1 VNNTTTRRRKST
13 KVKKNQP
20 IPVMNLIYNHGNPY
34 QKLMYSDTSG
44 RICLE
49 AGSKGLL
56 GQICASPVPDRPRA
70 VHVHWDDRMFGRN
83 PDKQANEASAEAAL
97 SDLAQYKGDGGRIIW
112 TVHNRI
118 AHASRDAETLHAA
131 RLRLADLADLVHV
144 HAAHAAAYV
153 VDEYNVRPER
163 LCIAPHPSY
172 LGAYEPT
179 EATLSRPPAEGP
191 TQFLH
196 FGYFRSN
203 KGSDEV
209 VRAASA
215 LSRRQTIDWRLSI
228 VGKAFRSG
236 IRTLRAADR
245 LENVTTSADAV
256 PDEEIPTLFG
266 GADFYVAPFRDLFT
280 SGSIMLALTHG
291 LPVLGPSTPAMR
303 ETTPKECHDLLYPAD
318 GHPRRLLRAMTM
330 AGQMDPAER
339 KERRA
344 ACFRFAQERS
354 PQAMS
359 RILMRAIENVL

>member
-1 VNNTTTRRRKST
+1 MNNATIRRGKSA

-20 IPVMNLIYNHGNPY
+20 VPVVNLIYNHGNPY
-34 QKLMYSDTSG
+34 QGLMYSDTAG
-44 RICLE
+44 PVRLE
-49 AGSKGLL
+49 AGAKGML
-56 GQICASPVPDRPRA
+56 GQICASPVAGRPRA

-83 PDKQANEASAEAAL
+83 PDREANEASAEAIL
-97 SDLAQYKGDGGRIIW
+97 CDLAQYRADGGRIIW
-112 TVHNRI
+112 TVHNRV
-118 AHASRDAETLHAA
+118 AHASRDTETLHAA

-153 VDEYNVRPER
+153 ADEYGVRSER

-172 LGAYEPT
+172 LGAYEPA
-179 EATLSRPPAEGP
+179 EATLARPPVEGP

-215 LSRRQTIDWRLSI
+215 LSKRNTIDWRLSI
-228 VGKAFRSG
+228 VGRAFRSG

-245 LENVTTSADAV
+245 LANVTTSAEAI
-256 PDEEIPTLFG
+256 PDEDIPDLFG
-266 GADFYVAPFRDLFT
+266 GASFYVAPFRDLFT
-280 SGSIMLALTHG
+280 SGSIMLALTYG

-303 ETTPKECHDLLYPAD
+303 ESTPKECHDLLYPDD

-339 KERRA
+339 AERRA

>member
-1 VNNTTTRRRKST
+1 MNNAPNRRSISA

-20 IPVMNLIYNHGNPY
+20 VQVMNLIYNHGNPY
-34 QKLMYSDTSG
+34 QKLMYSDTTG
-44 RICLE
+44 PVRLE
-49 AGSKGLL
+49 AGAKALL
-56 GQICASPVPDRPRA
+56 GQISKLPIPDRPRA

-83 PDKQANEASAEAAL
+83 PDKKANEASAEAIL
-97 SDLAQYKGDGGRIIW
+97 SDLAQYKADGGRIVW

-131 RLRLADLADLVHV
+131 RLRLAAMADLVHV

-153 VDEYNVRPER
+153 ADECGVRTET

-172 LGAYEPT
+172 LGAYEPA
-179 EATLSRPPAEGP
+179 EATLTRAEVEGP

-215 LSRRQTIDWRLSI
+215 LSKRNAIDWRLSI

-236 IRTLRAADR
+236 IRTLRVADK
-245 LENVTTSADAV
+245 LANVTTSAEAV
-256 PDEEIPTLFG
+256 SDEDIPNLFG
-266 GADFYVAPFRDLFT
+266 GANFYVAPFRDLFT
-280 SGSIMLALTHG
+280 SGSIMLALTYG
-291 LPVLGPSTPAMR
+291 LPVLGPNTPAMR
-303 ETTPKECHDLLYPAD
+303 ETTPRECHDLLYHD
-318 GHPRRLLRAMTM
+318 DDHPRRLLRAMTM
-330 AGQMDPAER
+330 AGQMNPAER

-344 ACFRFAQERS
+344 ICFQFAQERS